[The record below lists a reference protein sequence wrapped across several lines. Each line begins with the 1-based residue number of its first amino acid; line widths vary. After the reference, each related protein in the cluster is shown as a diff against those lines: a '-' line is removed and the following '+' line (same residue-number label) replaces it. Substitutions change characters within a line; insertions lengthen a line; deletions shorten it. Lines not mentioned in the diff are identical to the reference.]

1 MAEDIMFSVGVDT
14 GSTAKDM
21 QKVDKTFKEIDS
33 NLKGIE
39 KQAKKTFSGDGFQK
53 VNKEI
58 KKTAAVT
65 VDVRQ
70 KLRELQ
76 NRMAEIGDVGSAEFQ
91 KLAKEAGMYKDQMN
105 NANAAIKS
113 MSADFPK
120 LQILGQG
127 LTALGGAAQ
136 GVTAGMALLGGE
148 NEAVTQSIQKMMAIQ
163 SLMNAVQAVSN
174 TLSDESAIG
183 LQIRTTLTK
192 IKTANDLKAA
202 ASTGALTVAQKG
214 LTVATWLGNG
224 AMKALNVVIGM
235 NPIFLLVA
243 VIAAVVAGFMLF
255 SESAETAEEANDK
268 LNASIDRQNRA
279 FERQQAN
286 LKKNAE
292 NRLRDLKLANASEE
306 ELSKETFRRLEEEEQ
321 ARKDELSQ
329 LEKNLKKKD
338 RLRKRAHKDEEGEL
352 AKSIR
357 SEMNADTK
365 RIQELTRNAG
375 DFSRSKQEEIK
386 RFSEWQDGEAQ
397 KELDKEESR
406 RKESAS
412 RWKKAQ
418 EEKRRQEEEDARK
431 ADELQ
436 KLMTDLSIANIED
449 ENVRAIAEIGVKH
462 QRERDALREKYGVNT
477 ELEIALKTKQDT
489 ELREAQF
496 KLDETA
502 RLADE
507 ATAAAD
513 LEKAN
518 EDNRIG
524 LEAKLLQMQGNF
536 EAEQEVKLAIAEQE
550 RAALLMNDELTANQ
564 RLLIEEKYNEA
575 VRNLNKERKDNE
587 VKTNEALI
595 SSRQDLLGA
604 VAGVFGQLAGLA
616 REGSSAAKALALTEI
631 GINTAVGFVN
641 GLRIAQESAVA
652 AGPGAAFAFPI
663 FYATQIGAVLAAASK
678 AKAILGSG
686 PSVSAP
692 SATGQT
698 GGGASSASSPTA
710 FGIPENNETNPNDIM
725 TNTVLLVD
733 SVTKIQGDSAQ
744 VQAISTV
751 G

>member
-39 KQAKKTFSGDGFQK
+39 KQAKKTFSGDGFKK
-53 VNKEI
+53 VNEEI
-58 KKTAAVT
+58 KKTASTT

-70 KLRELQ
+70 KLRDLQ

-192 IKTANDLKAA
+192 IKAANDLKAA
-202 ASTGALTVAQKG
+202 ASTGALTAAQKG

-224 AMKALNVVIGM
+224 AMKALNIVIGL

-243 VIAAVVAGFMLF
+243 AIAAVVAGFMLF
-255 SESAETAEEANDK
+255 SKSAETAEEANEK

-292 NRLRDLKLANASEE
+292 NRLRDLKLANANEE
-306 ELSKETFRRLEEEEQ
+306 ELSKETLRRLEEEEQ

-365 RIQELTRNAG
+365 RIQELKRNAG
-375 DFSRSKQEEIK
+375 DFTRSKQEEIK
-386 RFSEWQDGEAQ
+386 RFSEWQKQQ
-397 KELDKEESR
+397 KKQTKDKEDSR
-406 RKESAS
+406 RKQSAT

-418 EEKRRQEEEDARK
+418 DDKRKKEEDAARK
-431 ADELQ
+431 ADELE

-449 ENVRAIAEIGVKH
+449 ETVRTIAALGVKH
-462 QRERDALREKYGVNT
+462 NRESAALKNKYGENT
-477 ELEIALKTKQDT
+477 QLEAALKIKHAAELSATQDKINKAKETK
-489 ELREAQF
+489 E
-496 KLDETA
+496 
-502 RLADE
+502 E
-507 ATAAAD
+507 AT
-513 LEKAN
+513 KAQELQKQN

-524 LEAKLLQMQGNF
+524 LEAKLLQIQGNF
-536 EAEQEVKLAIAEQE
+536 EAEQGVKLALAEQE
-550 RAALLMNDELTANQ
+550 RDALLMNEELTANE
-564 RLLIEEKYNEA
+564 RLLIEEKFNEKKRQLDKEVVDSEKAKNEA
-575 VRNLNKERKDNE
+575 IR
-587 VKTNEALI
+587 T
-595 SSRQDLLGA
+595 SRQGLFKA
-604 VAGVFGQLAGLA
+604 VAGVAGQLAGLA
-616 REGSSAAKALALTEI
+616 KKGSATAKALALTEI

-641 GLRIAQESAVA
+641 GLRIAQQTAAA
-652 AGPGAAFAFPI
+652 AGPGAAFVFPA
-663 FYATQIGAVLAAASK
+663 FYATQIGAVISAASK

-698 GGGASSASSPTA
+698 SGGSSSENLPTA
-710 FGIPENNETNPNDIM
+710 FGIPDNNETDPNDVM

-733 SVTKIQGDSAQ
+733 SVTKIQGDTAQ